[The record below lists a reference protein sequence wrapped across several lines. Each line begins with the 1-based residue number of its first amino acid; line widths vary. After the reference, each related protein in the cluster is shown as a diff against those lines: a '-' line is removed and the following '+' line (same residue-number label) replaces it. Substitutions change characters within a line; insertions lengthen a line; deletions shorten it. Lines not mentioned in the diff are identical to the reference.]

1 MRRLPL
7 AVVLVILLAA
17 PATAAAAPD
26 LRISEHVVPATAST
40 GEVVQ
45 ARVTVTNVGDTPTEG
60 TTEVGWQATNEE
72 GFIMDEFVRRPPVCP
87 PGTEDIGPGPGT
99 SCYIST
105 PIAAGASVTA
115 VFSGSSRVA
124 ISLEARASVV
134 GPGGT
139 GLSDH
144 DTKPLTIT
152 GPTLP
157 EPPGPRIS
165 DLTLEDRRLRP
176 GERAVLRFRL
186 DRQAKVLHAGLW
198 RCLGTTG
205 CRRRKFVLLSGITR
219 TGRQGRNTLRY
230 PLPRRGFVNGAFA
243 PLAPGRYRITVWAYE
258 PFRRQIP
265 QSVRLRVLPLR

>member
-1 MRRLPL
+1 MGRLPL
-7 AVVLVILLAA
+7 AVALVILLAA
-17 PATAAAAPD
+17 PATAGAAPD

-45 ARVTVTNVGDTPTEG
+45 ARLTVTNVGDTPTEG
-60 TTEVGWQATNEE
+60 NTEVDWKATDEE
-72 GFIMDEFVRRPPVCP
+72 GFITDFVQRPPVCP
-87 PGTEDIGPGPGT
+87 PGAAQLG
-99 SCYIST
+99 SAASACYIDT

-124 ISLEARASVV
+124 AVLEARARVDF
-134 GPGGT
+134 GT
-139 GLSDH
+139 GLSDY

-176 GERAVLRFRL
+176 GERALLRFRL
-186 DRQAKVLHAGLW
+186 DRPAKVLRAFLS
-198 RCLGTTG
+198 RCLGRTG
-205 CRRRKFVLLSGITR
+205 CRRRQFVPNSTITR
-219 TGRQGRNTLRY
+219 SGRRGPNTLRY
-230 PLPRRGFVNGAFA
+230 PLPRRDFRLGAVV
-243 PLAPGRYRITVWAYE
+243 PLAPGRYRITVGAYE
-258 PFRRQIP
+258 PFRQQLF

>member
-17 PATAAAAPD
+17 PATAGAAPD
-26 LRISEHVVPATAST
+26 LRISEHLVPATAST

-45 ARVTVTNVGDTPTEG
+45 ARVTVTNVGDAPTEG
-60 TTEVGWQATNEE
+60 NTEVDWKATDEE
-72 GFIMDEFVRRPPVCP
+72 GFITDFVQRPPVCP
-87 PGTEDIGPGPGT
+87 PGAAQLG
-99 SCYIST
+99 SAASACYIDT

-124 ISLEARASVV
+124 AVLEARASVV

-139 GLSDH
+139 GLSDY

-176 GERAVLRFRL
+176 GERALLRFRL
-186 DRQAKVLHAGLW
+186 DRPAKVLHAFLS
-198 RCLGTTG
+198 RCLGRTG
-205 CRRRKFVLLSGITR
+205 CRRRKFVSGITR
-219 TGRQGRNTLRY
+219 SGRRGPNTLRY
-230 PLPRRGFVNGAFA
+230 PLPRRVLRQGALA

-258 PFRRQIP
+258 PFRQQFF